1 MEPSPGQR
9 SRLPWGQSGC
19 GKVIAS
25 GNTAP
30 VGGAITR
37 LEVAV
42 PPAVVVALPEL
53 VPDARA
59 KLDAATV
66 KLVVAVAAT

>member
-1 MEPSPGQR
+1 
-9 SRLPWGQSGC
+9 
-19 GKVIAS
+19 
-25 GNTAP
+25 